1 MMVTESYENNEDKH
15 RSTTEVIL
23 HNQHNDKI
31 YMENS
36 PPNAKDKSIYVS
48 DQTNGVG
55 GGQHDDSAKN
65 VGRNGA
71 YPPKTANNPSII
83 NNQRGPPVPVN
94 HISPARNHQLNQRR
108 RNHRRGFSADRGKSL
123 NSFSGNTE
131 TNHRYNSCILLPS
144 LWRK

>member
-71 YPPKTANNPSII
+71 YPSKTANNSSII
-83 NNQRGPPVPVN
+83 NNQRGPPVSVN

-108 RNHRRGFSADRGKSL
+108 RNHRRGFSADRGKTFLCLFGVS
-123 NSFSGNTE
+123 ST
-131 TNHRYNSCILLPS
+131 TNCFNLSRC
-144 LWRK
+144 